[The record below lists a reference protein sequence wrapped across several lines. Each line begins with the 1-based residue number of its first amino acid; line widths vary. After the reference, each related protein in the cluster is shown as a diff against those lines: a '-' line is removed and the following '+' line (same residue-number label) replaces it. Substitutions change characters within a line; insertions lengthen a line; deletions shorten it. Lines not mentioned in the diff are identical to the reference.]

1 MNIRNRAPGALLG
14 LVALTFLAGGA
25 VAADRSYK
33 EGPVTVVSSI
43 RTTPGHFDD
52 YMAWLAG
59 PWKQVAEA
67 EKAAGLIVSYSVYTT
82 TPRGPNDPDIYL
94 LRTYKNMAALDD
106 LLAKSDAI
114 DEKIMGNQTQQNQAT
129 IDRGKLR
136 TVIGSEMIREALLK

>member
-1 MNIRNRAPGALLG
+1 MKIRNRASAALLG
-14 LVALTFLAGGA
+14 LFALTFLAGAA
-25 VAADRSYK
+25 VAAERPYK
-33 EGPVTVVSSI
+33 DGAVTVVSSI

-67 EKAAGLIVSYSVYTT
+67 EKAAGLLVSYSVYTT
-82 TPRGPNDPDIYL
+82 VPRGPNDPDIYL

-106 LLAKSDAI
+106 LDAKTDAI
-114 DEKIMGNQTQQNQAT
+114 GEKIMGGQSQQNQAM

-136 TVIGSEMIREALLK
+136 TVIGSEMIREAVLK